1 MSANDWP
8 ATAQAAYRMDLA
20 DQHWGPADAAL
31 AALWCLMI
39 RLIEAAQPLCID
51 GASLARRDSAR
62 SAIAA
67 SLRHVQRDGL
77 PGRTAWCID
86 HFSCLA
92 GDPHPAPDCHAT
104 AAAILA
110 MSLDMEERGALYTCE
125 CLLETTLHACIRT
138 APFAW
143 CAVRLRQATVATRLG
158 ASSRARALYT
168 LVAHEAVAAGLPDV
182 AQVAASRL
190 ASLAT

>member
-1 MSANDWP
+1 
-8 ATAQAAYRMDLA
+8 MDLA

-51 GASLARRDSAR
+51 GASLVRRDSAR

-77 PGRTAWCID
+77 PDRTARCID

-92 GDPHPAPDCHAT
+92 GHPDPAPDCHWT
-104 AAAILA
+104 
-110 MSLDMEERGALYTCE
+110 S
-125 CLLETTLHACIRT
+125 
-138 APFAW
+138 
-143 CAVRLRQATVATRLG
+143 
-158 ASSRARALYT
+158 
-168 LVAHEAVAAGLPDV
+168 PDLMD
-182 AQVAASRL
+182 A
-190 ASLAT
+190 